1 MKRLRLESRGDLVF
15 LLVVGGVLVIIS
27 CVQQMFPSRSLVPF
41 ALVDGRFKRISS
53 PSTVIAPYKAR
64 EDKKITLE
72 IADKSFDYRTG
83 DLGVKL
89 NEAETLNAYR
99 VESRLKRLIP
109 FSMLAQMFR
118 NQTPVYTSSQKGLN
132 IVTSSIADGINT
144 NPINASIHTDQTSVT
159 ILPSQIGR
167 KFEPKIATIAIFDAI
182 TSQKDKV
189 TLDSK
194 ELLPDITT
202 SELEQAVTSFT
213 ESLPAV
219 ITLNI
224 NKQTRTV
231 DKQTMISWITYTPKD
246 GAPIV
251 TFDDTKVQSFA
262 DNIANSLSNA
272 NPPTTTI
279 VSLTDG
285 KETGR
290 IPGEPGKSIDGPAL
304 KNQIIS
310 AISSKQSAVTATLID
325 VPSPIKYTRA
335 YTRSS
340 AGLQE
345 LVDQVTAG
353 KSIAIRYIDTNER
366 GWDVGSNAHHKL
378 TMASTYKLF
387 VGYAVLK
394 RVDEGSIKLADPVG
408 GSTFDGCMRKMII
421 NSDNQC
427 AIAMGERVGWNNIV
441 ADGKALGASDLDW
454 TDDAHGSVSDCAV
467 LLGKLARNEVLTEQ
481 SRNYYLEL
489 MRTQVYRQGIPAGTS
504 YTVAD
509 KVGFL
514 GPQLNDAAIVY
525 APDLTHVI
533 VIYTSGESWAT
544 IAEITRQIESL
555 AL

>member
-1 MKRLRLESRGDLVF
+1 
-15 LLVVGGVLVIIS
+15 
-27 CVQQMFPSRSLVPF
+27 MFPSSSFVPF
-41 ALVDGRFKRISS
+41 ALVDGRLKHISS
-53 PSTVIAPYKAR
+53 KSSIIAPYKAR
-64 EDKKITLE
+64 EDRKITLL
-72 IADKSFDYRTG
+72 IADKSFNYRTG

-89 NEAETLNAYR
+89 NEEETLQPYR

-109 FSMLAQMFR
+109 FTMLAQMFR

-144 NPINASIHTDQTSVT
+144 DPVNAAIHIDQSSVT
-159 ILPSQIGR
+159 ISPSQSGR
-167 KFEPKIATIAIFDAI
+167 KFEPKLATIAIFDAI
-182 TSQKDKV
+182 TSQKDSV
-189 TLDSK
+189 SLDSK
-194 ELLPDITT
+194 ELPPDVTT
-202 SELEQAVTSFT
+202 SELEQAVASFT
-213 ESLPAV
+213 NSLPEN

-224 NKQTRTV
+224 NKQMRTV
-231 DKQTMISWITYTPKD
+231 DKQTMISWMTYASKD
-246 GAPIV
+246 GVPMV
-251 TFDDTKVQSFA
+251 TFDDVKVQTFA
-262 DNIANSLSNA
+262 DSIASSLSNA

-279 VSLTDG
+279 VALTDG

-290 IPGEPGKSIDGPAL
+290 IPGEPGKSIDGSIL
-304 KNQIIS
+304 KGQIMG
-310 AISSKQSAVTATLID
+310 AISSKQTTITATLID
-325 VPSPIKYTRA
+325 VPSPIKYTRS

-353 KSIAIRYIDTNER
+353 KDIAIRYIDINER
-366 GWDVGSNAHHKL
+366 GWDIGSNAHQKL

-394 RVDEGSIKLADPVG
+394 RVDEGSIKLTDVVG

-441 ADGKALGASDLDW
+441 ADGKAIGASDLDW
-454 TDDAHGSVSDCAV
+454 TDDAHGSVSDCAT
-467 LLGKLARNEVLTEQ
+467 LLTKLARGELLTEQ
-481 SRNYYLEL
+481 SRSYYLEL

-525 APDLTHVI
+525 APDLTHVL
-533 VIYTSGESWAT
+533 VIYTNGESWAT